1 MQEEHTQSQ
10 RVPFSSQTSELA
22 GQTAESGVQ
31 GPEEGGWAAL
41 VTTLAPPRKRMPK
54 LVGSPGQKG
63 HSLWEGFQL
72 PKKLPALDQLDIS
85 KHFPVLVGPKEALE
99 GFQAGPGQ
107 GGTRQCLNPVSY
119 IYLAPFAQESGQVV
133 YSAPPLPYLHSKSF
147 PAWVPQNQ
155 HSSVGSRR
163 GQQSSWLTCRARG
176 A

>member
-1 MQEEHTQSQ
+1 MVLSHARGTHTVPEGSVLQSDL
-10 RVPFSSQTSELA
+10 RA
-22 GQTAESGVQ
+22 GWTAESGVQ

-41 VTTLAPPRKRMPK
+41 VTTLAAPRKRVPK

-72 PKKLPALDQLDIS
+72 PKKLPALDQLDIG

-119 IYLAPFAQESGQVV
+119 IYLAPFAQESPSWPGWVLCPTPILPPPKILSCLGPPE
-133 YSAPPLPYLHSKSF
+133 SA
-147 PAWVPQNQ
+147 
-155 HSSVGSRR
+155 
-163 GQQSSWLTCRARG
+163 
-176 A
+176 